1 MQRSDVIKKKYN
13 KLTKKTEAY
22 LHVLFIRVSFISYLI
37 HVYANTL
44 LIYAL
49 FLCQHAITST
59 MTSYSFE
66 RSDTLYFMDDEFFL

>member
-13 KLTKKTEAY
+13 KLTKKQRHIYMYCLCEF
-22 LHVLFIRVSFISYLI
+22 LLF

>member
-1 MQRSDVIKKKYN
+1 MQRSDVIKKKVQQTN
-13 KLTKKTEAY
+13 KKTRGISTCIVY
-22 LHVLFIRVSFISYLI
+22 VNFFYFIQI

>member
-1 MQRSDVIKKKYN
+1 MQRSDVIKKKVQQTN
-13 KLTKKTEAY
+13 KKTEAY
-22 LHVLFIRVSFISYLI
+22 LHVLLISFISYLI

-59 MTSYSFE
+59 MASYSFE

>member
-13 KLTKKTEAY
+13 KLTKKQRHIYMYCLCEF
-22 LHVLFIRVSFISYLI
+22 LFISYLI
-37 HVYANTL
+37 HVCANTL

-49 FLCQHAITST
+49 FLSYAITST